1 MLQYRRELRNEII
14 INKYKM
20 KETVTKL
27 KNDGKV
33 GRMLTLARGE
43 TQLRESGGKSQ

>member
-1 MLQYRRELRNEII
+1 MKREQKALIQYRRELRNEII

-20 KETVTKL
+20 KEAISKL

-33 GRMLTLARGE
+33 GGQFKSLA
-43 TQLRESGGKSQ
+43 GGKTE